1 MAELKPYSEAQ
12 EKFGT
17 WLIKNV
23 GKWQVTVYRATGGKV
38 WNKFLGAPVAILTS
52 IGHKSSEV
60 RRTPLLYLENGE
72 TVVIV
77 ASKGGM
83 SKPPIWMHNLR
94 AHPDCEI
101 QVGPKNRMMRARE
114 ATSEEEMD
122 LWPKLIAIYADFTEY
137 RARTEGVRHIPLFVL
152 EPRKS

>member
-1 MAELKPYSEAQ
+1 M
-12 EKFGT
+12 
-17 WLIKNV
+17 
-23 GKWQVTVYRATGGKV
+23 TVYRATGGKV

-114 ATSEEEMD
+114 ATPEEEMD
-122 LWPKLIAIYADFTEY
+122 LWPKLIAIYATLNLCARSKR
-137 RARTEGVRHIPLFVL
+137 RARYSCFPVL